1 MGRREKIPCTTLHL
15 HNAISRAEAVSQ
27 LTHLEINQHN
37 VPAAQEPS
45 EEEDEVPSIHR
56 QDDDVENVSD
66 VFVCMDDGW
75 DSDEEEYIAG
85 DKSRQSKLNGH
96 SDEVS
101 LGSSLVEGDLL
112 PGGKACSP
120 FCLD

>member
-1 MGRREKIPCTTLHL
+1 MGRRDKRPRTTLHL
-15 HNAISRAEAVSQ
+15 HDAISRAEAVSQ

-56 QDDDVENVSD
+56 QDDDAENVSD

-85 DKSRQSKLNGH
+85 DR
-96 SDEVS
+96 SDELERS
-101 LGSSLVEGDLL
+101 EQR
-112 PGGKACSP
+112 AY
-120 FCLD
+120 